1 MNETDLTYKM
11 INTETKTTINI
22 NYGDIV
28 EISIINF
35 NYGDIVEIRIVCGI
49 V

>member
-11 INTETKTTINI
+11 INTETKTTI
-22 NYGDIV
+22 
-28 EISIINF
+28 SF
-35 NYGDIVEIRIVCGI
+35 NYGDIVDIRIDYGV